1 MPPLKNLSQ
10 KVSFRTKLLA
20 SLLLQKYLI
29 SVFMALNAFYLQLQT
44 GNLES
49 NLSSGTSYDIEGKKL
64 LQSYKKAKFLNL
76 HLSLCDSNLHSWQS
90 FYLDVFWIVPG
101 LMLNAFDIYI
111 FQSFITYIANDIA
124 ITQLRSNKWLKNC

>member
-1 MPPLKNLSQ
+1 
-10 KVSFRTKLLA
+10 
-20 SLLLQKYLI
+20 
-29 SVFMALNAFYLQLQT
+29 MALNAFYLQLQP

-76 HLSLCDSNLHSWQS
+76 YLSLCDSNLHSWQS